1 MEIHK
6 TKTDCNNCPYKG
18 LVFNKLG
25 NSELQFLDTSRKE
38 VIFEKGDI
46 LAEEGDIIEEFL
58 YLKSGLLKVYRKGR
72 GNKDQI
78 IRIANSSDFVSL
90 LSMFSNKTYKYSL
103 SALEDSEVCIIS
115 ADKIKEI
122 VKTNGEFAL
131 DIISR
136 MSYTYDEIIDST
148 YRIRQK
154 QLRGRIADILL
165 YFSEKVYFKK
175 QFDLPL
181 SRREIAELINMTTE
195 NVIRILSEFRKD
207 KIIRIDKKTIEILD
221 IERLQRI
228 NTTG

>member
-1 MEIHK
+1 MEILG
-6 TKTDCNNCPYKG
+6 TKTDCKKCPYKN
-18 LVFNKLG
+18 LIFNKLG
-25 NSELQFLDTSRKE
+25 NNELKFMETSRKE
-38 VIFEKGDI
+38 VIYKKGEI
-46 LAEEGDIIEEFL
+46 IAEEGSVIEEFL

-72 GNKDQI
+72 GDKDQI
-78 IRIANSSDFVSL
+78 IRIADSSDFVSL

-103 SALEDSEVCIIS
+103 SALEDSEVCIIG
-115 ADKIKEI
+115 ADKIKEM
-122 VKTNGEFAL
+122 VKTNGDFAL

-154 QLRGRIADILL
+154 QLRGRIAHILL
-165 YFSEKVYFKK
+165 YFSEKVYNRK
-175 QFDLPL
+175 QFELPL

-195 NVIRILSEFRKD
+195 NIIRILSEFRKD

-221 IERLQRI
+221 IGRLKKV